1 MTLVRAPAAA
11 ATAPSPLRR
20 TFLGVLA
27 VIALAAAP
35 PALAQIQTAAVTG
48 GQVRGVVKDGVASF
62 KGVPFAAPPI
72 GELRWKPPQP
82 VQPWTGVRSADA
94 FGPAPMQDARFAILM
109 NGGAAPQLSED
120 CLYLNVWT
128 PAKDAGEKLPVMVW
142 IYGGAFAMG
151 MTSAP
156 AYDGT
161 RLAQRGI
168 VLVSVAYRVG
178 PLGFLAHPQLSAE
191 GGGASGCYGIQDQVA
206 GLRWVKENIAQ
217 FGGDPSRVTIFG
229 ESAGG
234 ISVSMLT
241 VVPAAKGLFQ
251 RAISQ
256 SGGSMAP
263 IKTAPI
269 EAGVN
274 VPSLKL
280 AEEAGKRFLGKL
292 GVADI
297 KAARALSAEDVQKGA
312 AGMGMFWP
320 VADGRTIPGDQ
331 SELFEAGK
339 FNDTP
344 ILIGTNSDEGA
355 MFVRPGA
362 TPATFEKQIKD
373 GYGAAADAILQAYPH
388 ASDAEAFKSTK
399 DLFRESAFAW
409 HTWTWAKLQA
419 RHGKNKAFV
428 YYFDHRTPGSP
439 DGASHA
445 TEIPFVFG
453 TLGLFGDQRPQ
464 DAAMSQLMA
473 AYWVNFAKSGD
484 PNGPGLPAWPA
495 FEEKA
500 AKTMTFDE
508 SPGAKPLAN
517 LEKLQAFDAYY
528 AWRRQAK

>member
-1 MTLVRAPAAA
+1 LHRTLLGFVALILSA
-11 ATAPSPLRR
+11 SPH
-20 TFLGVLA
+20 V
-27 VIALAAAP
+27 
-35 PALAQIQTAAVTG
+35 LAQIQTATVTG
-48 GQVRGVVKDGVASF
+48 GEVRGVVKDGIASF
-62 KGVPFAAPPI
+62 KGIPFAAPPI

-82 VQPWTGVRSADA
+82 VGPWTGVRNADA
-94 FGPAPMQDARFAILM
+94 FGPAPMQDARFAAVM

-128 PAKDAGEKLPVMVW
+128 PAKVARERLPVMVW

-151 MTSAP
+151 MTSSP
-156 AYDGT
+156 FYDGT
-161 RLAQRGI
+161 RLAQRGV
-168 VLVSVAYRVG
+168 VLVSIAYRVG
-178 PLGFLAHPQLSAE
+178 PLGFLAHPQLCAE
-191 GGGASGCYGIQDQVA
+191 GEGASGCYGIQDQVA

-263 IKTAPI
+263 VKTLAI

-280 AEEAGKRFLGKL
+280 AEEMGGRFLGKL
-292 GVADI
+292 GAADI
-297 KAARALSAEDVQKGA
+297 KAARGLSAEDVQKGA

-320 VADGRTIPGDQ
+320 VADGKTLPGDQ
-331 SELFEAGK
+331 YELFEAGK

-355 MFVRPGA
+355 MFVRAGA
-362 TPATFEKQIKD
+362 TAAGFEKQIRD
-373 GYGAAADAILQAYPH
+373 GYGPAADGILQAYPH
-388 ASDAEAFKSTK
+388 ASDAETFKSTK

-409 HTWTWAKLQA
+409 HTWTWAKLQT
-419 RHGKNKAFV
+419 RKGKSKAFV

-445 TEIPFVFG
+445 AEIPFVFG
-453 TLGLFGDQRPQ
+453 NLGLFGAEPRPQ
-464 DAAMSQLMA
+464 DIATSQLMGF
-473 AYWVNFAKSGD
+473 YWVNFATSGD

-495 FEEKA
+495 FDEKA
-500 AKTMTFDE
+500 PKAMTFDE
-508 SPGAKPLAN
+508 TPGAKPLAN
-517 LEKLQAFDAYY
+517 VEKLQAFDAYY
-528 AWRRQAK
+528 AWRRQGK